1 MLRFDEVRSGNSP
14 GKQLDLLGY
23 LETAAPPHPAIS
35 FVRASVVYL
44 GLLPLRDGVL

>member
-1 MLRFDEVRSGNSP
+1 MLRFDEIGGSDFS
-14 GKQLDLLGY
+14 GKQLDMLGY
-23 LETAAPPHPAIS
+23 LDTALPPRPAIS